1 MGAYGTIDTVTGSY
15 SPDNL
20 IIGDIPTISYDETII
35 SGQDVERGAVMGM
48 ITASGKLTACD
59 HTASDGSEAPYGV
72 MAEDCDASLADVT
85 GGVYVFGHFDSGE
98 LTFGGSST
106 ISDLKSAMRLV
117 GLYVD
122 TAS

>member
-1 MGAYGTIDTVTGSY
+1 MVGSWDTITGSY

-20 IIGDIPTISYDETII
+20 ILGDLPTVSYDQTII
-35 SGQDVERGAVMGM
+35 TGQDVSRGCVMGK

-59 HTASDGSEAPYGV
+59 HTAVDGSATPYGV
-72 MAEDCDASLADVT
+72 MVEDCDASLADKEC
-85 GGVYVFGHFDSGE
+85 GVYVFGHFESGE

-106 ISDLKSAMRLV
+106 ISDLIDAMRLV
-117 GLYVD
+117 GLYVH

>member
-1 MGAYGTIDTVTGSY
+1 MASYGSFDTVTGSY

-20 IIGDIPTISYDETII
+20 ILGDIPTISYDETII
-35 SGQDVERGAVMGM
+35 SGQDVDRGCVMGM

-59 HTASDGSEAPYGV
+59 HTASDGSETPYGV
-72 MAEDCDASLADVT
+72 MAEDCDASLADVEC
-85 GGVYVFGHFDSGE
+85 GVYVFGHFDSGE

-106 ISDLKSAMRLV
+106 IDDLKAAMRNV
-117 GLYVD
+117 GLYVS